1 MLIVEDEIALR
12 KLVRRVLE
20 GDDRRVLDAADGRE
34 ALAVLEREDGA
45 VDLMIT
51 DVVMPGMNGPELV
64 ERVSVRWPQLRVIY
78 SSGYT
83 DSRLAGRGFDEARVD
98 LLRKPYT
105 IEELRTRVADALDEG

>member
-1 MLIVEDEIALR
+1 ELALR

-20 GDDRRVLDAADGRE
+20 DDGRRVLDAGNGHE
-34 ALAVLEREDGA
+34 ALAVLEREGGN

-64 ERVSVRWPQLRVIY
+64 EKVAERWPRLRVIY

-83 DSRLAGRGFDEARVD
+83 DSRLAGRGFNEDKVD

-105 IEELRTRVADALDEG
+105 VDELRTRVADALEG